1 MDSRYNK
8 EVLPVQKIPLSKKTE
23 EWRQHSVNAIIGKQ
37 GTGTIGRYTRKEQM
51 AISYELYNGNFDKK
65 DLKYITD
72 PYDVGDS
79 FPASPQE
86 FNIIRP
92 KVDLLV
98 GEQSKRP
105 ENFLVIQTNDEAI
118 SQAQDKKKEM
128 LVNYMM
134 DSLGYGQEQQQ
145 DQQTPPPP
153 QIEEYMRKNYKTIAE
168 TQAKQTISYL
178 REKLNLRN
186 EFLRGWKDGLIS
198 GEEIYYVGINN
209 GEPVLRRMNPLDC
222 DYDGNPNLEAIED
235 GEWFVHHTLMAPSE
249 IYDTY
254 YDKLEEKDLDEL
266 LAKVHN
272 SASGKQQNANDTYKP
287 IIYKENITESFK
299 PGTRTMS
306 DGKLDIYHVVWRSY
320 QRIGFITITDE
331 NGEEREIAV
340 DEHYKP
346 DKGEKID
353 WQWVGQVWEGYRV
366 GNDMYFG
373 VEPVDYI
380 DTPLDSPERQPLPYI
395 GVIYSNTNS
404 RNKSLVHI
412 MKPLQYMYIVVWYRL
427 ELTIARD
434 KGKVLN
440 MDVTQ
445 IPKSMGVDF
454 AKWAHYLSALGINLI
469 NPYEEGWDVPGR
481 EGGKPATFNQISS
494 QDLSMMNVM
503 GGYIELLAKLEDM
516 IGEISGVSKARQ
528 GQIHQS
534 SLVGNVEREV
544 VQSSHITEPLFWKH
558 NLAVKNAYNTLLN
571 TAKHAWKL
579 SDKKKLQ
586 FIYDDMSRVFM
597 DVSED
602 FLYSDID
609 IFLSDSTKEHQNLQA
624 MKTLLQPA
632 LQAGAGLS
640 DAAEIL
646 TSENLGD
653 IKNKLKGIEEQRAQ
667 QEQQVQE
674 QQMQMQQQQA
684 QMEMQ
689 MKSEENRIKEED
701 SIRKADTQIQVA
713 LIGAENQQGEEGFD
727 YAEAEKLSLQREK
740 QTKEGE
746 LKRRQVDETIRQ
758 NKTAER
764 QRSEEISIKR
774 KVANKPAPAKTK

>member
-1 MDSRYNK
+1 MDSRQNT
-8 EVLPVQKIPLSKKTE
+8 EVLPVQKLPLSKKTKGWKE
-23 EWRQHSVNAIIGKQ
+23 HSVNAIVGKE
-37 GTGTIGRYTRKEQM
+37 GSGNMGRYTRKEQM
-51 AISYELYNGNFDKK
+51 GISYELYNGNFNKK
-65 DLKYITD
+65 DLKYVTD

-98 GEQSKRP
+98 GEESKRP
-105 ENFLVIQTNDEAI
+105 ENFLVIQTNDEAVTK
-118 SQAQDKKKEM
+118 AQDTKKDM
-128 LVNYMM
+128 LINYMM
-134 DSLGYGQEQQQ
+134 ESLGYGQG
-145 DQQTPPPP
+145 DQEQTPPPP
-153 QIEEYMRKNYKTIAE
+153 QIQEYMTKNYKTIAE

-178 REKLNLRN
+178 KEKLNLRN
-186 EFLRGWKDGLIS
+186 EFLRGWKDGLIA

-209 GEPVLRRMNPLDC
+209 GEPVLRRINPLDC
-222 DYDGNPNLEAIED
+222 NYDTNPNLESIED
-235 GEWFVHHTLMAPSE
+235 GDWFVHHTLMSPAE

-254 YDKLEEKDLDEL
+254 LDKLEEKDLDTL
-266 LAKVHN
+266 LSKSHGTGG
-272 SASGKQQNANDTYKP
+272 GKTLNAQDTYKP
-287 IIYKENITESFK
+287 IIYKENITESFRS
-299 PGTRTMS
+299 GTRTLT
-306 DGKLDIYHVVWRSY
+306 DGKLDIWHVVWRSY

-331 NGEEREIAV
+331 FGEETEIAV
-340 DEHYKP
+340 DENYKA
-346 DKGEKID
+346 DKGENID
-353 WQWVGQVWEGYRV
+353 WQWVGQIWEGYRV
-366 GNDMYFG
+366 GNDMFFG
-373 VEPVDYI
+373 IEPVDYI
-380 DTPLDSPERQPLPYI
+380 DTPIDGPERQSLPYI

-427 ELTIARD
+427 ELMLARD

-445 IPKSMGVDF
+445 IPKSMGIDF

-469 NPYEEGWDVPGR
+469 NPYEEGWDIPGR
-481 EGGKPATFNQISS
+481 EGGKPAAFNQIGS

-503 GGYIELLAKLEDM
+503 GGYIELLAKIEDM

-558 NLAVKNAYNTLLN
+558 NLAKKNAYTTLLN
-571 TAKHAWKL
+571 TAKHAWKG
-579 SDKKKLQ
+579 SNKKKLQ
-586 FIYDDMSRVFM
+586 FIYDDLSRVFM

-602 FLYSDID
+602 FLYSDLD
-609 IFLSDSTKEHQNLQA
+609 IYLSDSTKESQNLQA
-624 MKTLLQPA
+624 MKSLLQPA
-632 LQAGAGLS
+632 LQSGAGLS

-646 TSENLGD
+646 TSENIGD
-653 IKNKLKGIEEQRAQ
+653 IKNKLKGIEDERAM
-667 QEQQVQE
+667 QE
-674 QQMQMQQQQA
+674 QQMQEQQMQIQQQQVQA
-684 QMEMQ
+684 EME

-713 LIGAENQQGEEGFD
+713 LIGAESDEEGTLVD
-727 YAEAEKLSLQREK
+727 PAEVEKLSLQREK
-740 QTKEGE
+740 QVKDAD

-758 NKTAER
+758 NKAAER

-774 KVANKPAPAKTK
+774 KAANKPAAKTK